1 MHLDGFPIWNGV
13 ANEGTT
19 TTVDGEGIGHFGN
32 GYYHTDLMSAFAE
45 ARRENADD
53 YPPIVKLVATLGV
66 YLAEEYHSH
75 YYAKAKRTS
84 PRRTTTRSK
93 TLTYWRYRR
102 LHRRLTSGWT
112 IRRTPSSSTA
122 R

>member
-32 GYYHTDLMSAFAE
+32 GYYDTDLMSAFAE

-53 YPPIVKLVATLGV
+53 YPPTVKLVATS
-66 YLAEEYHSH
+66 EC
-75 YYAKAKRTS
+75 TS
-84 PRRTTTRSK
+84 PRSTTATTTS
-93 TLTYWRYRR
+93 RR
-102 LHRRLTSGWT
+102 RGPRRGV
-112 IRRTPSSSTA
+112 RRRA
-122 R
+122 RRR